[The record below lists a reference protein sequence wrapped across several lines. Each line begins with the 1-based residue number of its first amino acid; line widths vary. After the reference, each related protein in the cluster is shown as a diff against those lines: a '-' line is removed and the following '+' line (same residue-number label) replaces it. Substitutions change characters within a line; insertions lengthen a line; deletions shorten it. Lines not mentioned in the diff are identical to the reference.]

1 MLKSEEKKFN
11 DFKLKIE
18 HDLNLERVA
27 RVEYENKFLNI
38 QEELKQKNIYISDL
52 EDKINLLKN

>member
-1 MLKSEEKKFN
+1 MLLKSEEKKFN

-27 RVEYENKFLNI
+27 RVEYENKFLKVH
-38 QEELKQKNIYISDL
+38 EELKQKNNYISDL
-52 EDKINLLKN
+52 EN